1 MKNLATF
8 LVFTFLC
15 TSGATL
21 THAGGNLDARVAT
34 VTRSMSAQLGLN
46 EMDYIKLKT
55 LNHDNMVRATEINTA
70 YANDA
75 TLREMKISQL
85 QADYETQL
93 RAMLSAKQMEAY
105 VAYKQNKNNYTAF
118 SAEALK

>member
-8 LVFTFLC
+8 LVITFLC
-15 TSGATL
+15 TSGATMAQ
-21 THAGGNLDARVAT
+21 AGGNLDAQVAT
-34 VTRSMSAQLGLN
+34 VTRNMSAQMGLN

-55 LNHDNMVRATEINTA
+55 INHDNMLRASEINKA

-75 TLREMKISQL
+75 TLREMKISEL
-85 QADYETQL
+85 QADYEKQL
-93 RAMLSAKQMEAY
+93 RAMLSSKQMEAY
-105 VAYKQNKNNYTAF
+105 AAYKQNKSNYTAF